1 MSTII
6 NNSGITFPNG
16 NTQTSAAIVNSGIPV
31 FSGNYTSSTT
41 ISNGSYVKVPLNS
54 ICKDTHSG
62 WVSAN
67 NSYTIQKSGYYQ
79 VNGSTTVLY
88 AGNATSPLIYTA
100 LTRVNYNNSVVIQS
114 GQFNSA
120 GYGYYSFNQWGGT
133 AERVMYL
140 TAGNSIWLETLAL
153 IYGYPTYVP
162 TVAISWLN
170 LYYIRS

>member
-79 VNGSTTVLY
+79 VNGFTTVINTL
-88 AGNATSPLIYTA
+88 ASAA
-100 LTRVNYNNSVVIQS
+100 TRVNYNNSVFVLS
-114 GQFNSA
+114 GLFQAPSSA
-120 GYGYYSFNQWGGT
+120 FSQWGGT

-140 TAGNSIWLETLAL
+140 TAGNSIWLEAYAQTYA
-153 IYGYPTYVP
+153 YPTYV
-162 TVAISWLN
+162 TSMANSWLN

>member
-6 NNSGITFPNG
+6 NNSGIIFPNG

-41 ISNGSYVKVPLNS
+41 ISNAAYAKVPLNS
-54 ICKDTHSG
+54 ICKDTHGG

-79 VNGSTTVLY
+79 VNGNATVLY
-88 AGNATSPLIYTA
+88 AGTSA
-100 LTRVNYNNSVVIQS
+100 ATRVNYNTSVFVLS
-114 GQFNSA
+114 GLFQAPSPAFS
-120 GYGYYSFNQWGGT
+120 QWGGT

-140 TAGNSIWLETLAL
+140 TAGNSIWLEAYAQTYA
-153 IYGYPTYVP
+153 YPTYVP
-162 TVAISWLN
+162 TIANSWLN